1 MIHPNRYERSPDE
14 RNIYQRYSDLARE
27 NARLR
32 MAIRQTLEELTI
44 MDDSQG
50 VAGWHLN
57 GNVATWDEVGFEDLR
72 DALIRVLGD

>member
-1 MIHPNRYERSPDE
+1 MHPNRYEKSPDE
-14 RNIYQRYSDLARE
+14 RNIYQRHTDLVNE
-27 NARLR
+27 NTRLK

-57 GNVATWDEVGFEDLR
+57 GNVATWAEVGFEDLR
-72 DALIRVLGD
+72 DELIRVLGG